1 MANSWALG
9 ENTYEL
15 TDPLYSDWDMYMTS
29 DFKIARVVGIDQ
41 VAQHIKE
48 RLQFFFEEWFL
59 DRDAGLPWYQDIFVK
74 PENLG
79 LVEALIKKEII
90 ETKGVISMLEF
101 SASFDKQQRGYTV
114 ISFTVDT
121 EYGLL
126 TETL

>member
-1 MANSWALG
+1 MANSWALDS
-9 ENTYEL
+9 N
-15 TDPLYSDWDMYMTS
+15 WDMHLTAGN
-29 DFKIARVVGIDQ
+29 KIARVVGVDQ
-41 VAQHIKE
+41 VSQHIKE
-48 RLQFFFEEWFL
+48 RLQFFYEEWFL

-90 ETKGVISMLEF
+90 ETRGVKSLLEF
-101 SASFDKQQRGYTV
+101 SASFDKQTRGYTV

-121 EYGLL
+121 DYGLL